1 MRCGAGSPPDAAIS
15 ARRPLLGTQAS
26 TGSVG
31 LTGADLPQRRNIEKL
46 VRADDETHNKATQ
59 AARRGG
65 SLVTIR

>member
-31 LTGADLPQRRNIEKL
+31 LTGADLPQRRNIDEKL
-46 VRADDETHNKATQ
+46 VRADDKAQLQGHTGCQ
-59 AARRGG
+59 EGG
-65 SLVTIR
+65 LTSH

>member
-31 LTGADLPQRRNIEKL
+31 LTGADLPQRRNIEKM
-46 VRADDETHNKATQ
+46 RADDETHKATQ
-59 AARRGG
+59 EGG
-65 SLVTIR
+65 TFTSH